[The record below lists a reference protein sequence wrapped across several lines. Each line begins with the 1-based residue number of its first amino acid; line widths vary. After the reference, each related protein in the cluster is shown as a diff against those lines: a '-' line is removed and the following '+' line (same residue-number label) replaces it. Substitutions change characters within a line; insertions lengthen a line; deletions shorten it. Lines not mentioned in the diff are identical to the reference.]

1 MMLPLKIAAST
12 SYKAKALPP
21 SARAAADDRPLA
33 EIRRVHAANYE
44 QPRRTYRATVP
55 VGRAGCARHRYRC
68 SGRPAEPYRRLNSTL
83 PLCARSLR

>member
-21 SARAAADDRPLA
+21 SARASANDRSVA

-44 QPRRTYRATVP
+44 
-55 VGRAGCARHRYRC
+55 
-68 SGRPAEPYRRLNSTL
+68 
-83 PLCARSLR
+83 